1 MITGGLRSRRPD
13 LLPSLGIV
21 LGGVLWGLFWLP
33 LRALGEL
40 GLEGPWPGLVIYAA
54 CALVLLPF
62 VPRRFGR
69 LRGRGMSLV
78 LTGLFTGTAFA
89 AYATSLLL
97 TDIVRTLLLFYLTP
111 VWSTLLGIAF
121 LGERLTRFR
130 LAALILGFTGLLVV
144 LGLGEGFPWPRNMG
158 DWLALFSGLAWA
170 YGSLRLYRTGGL
182 PVFEQVLVFVLGGL
196 AVLVLAVALGG
207 EFLAPS
213 PSSDSLLDVAPH
225 AFAISIFVLPMLY
238 LTIWPA
244 MRLSPGRVGLLLMSE
259 VVVGVGSA
267 ALLAGEPFGLRELIG
282 TLLILSAGAV
292 EVLGRPTAKAGA
304 GPQGT

>member
-121 LGERLTRFR
+121 LGERLTR
-130 LAALILGFTGLLVV
+130 
-144 LGLGEGFPWPRNMG
+144 RNLG

-213 PSSDSLLDVAPH
+213 PSGDSLLGVVPH

-282 TLLILSAGAV
+282 TLLILSAGAI
-292 EVLGRPTAKAGA
+292 EVLGRPTVKAGA

>member
-1 MITGGLRSRRPD
+1 
-13 LLPSLGIV
+13 
-21 LGGVLWGLFWLP
+21 
-33 LRALGEL
+33 
-40 GLEGPWPGLVIYAA
+40 
-54 CALVLLPF
+54 
-62 VPRRFGR
+62 
-69 LRGRGMSLV
+69 MSLA

-97 TDIVRTLLLFYLTP
+97 TDVVRTLLLFYLTP

-196 AVLVLAVALGG
+196 AVLVLAVVLGG

-213 PSSDSLLDVAPH
+213 PASGSLLDVAPH

-267 ALLAGEPFGLRELIG
+267 ALLAGEPFGLRELSG

-292 EVLGRPTAKAGA
+292 EVLGQNVEDQNAGDQNVRAFGRRGPVHAGPARRGRHGA
-304 GPQGT
+304 GVWSGTRCRVDRPARSGRTWRSPRRMRRHAPCGRCDGRSPPGRWAARS